1 MSKTVVKCITVIIKK
16 MKGTYICIILIIL
29 LRIMKLSIFT

>member
-16 MKGTYICIILIIL
+16 MKGTYIYIILIIL
-29 LRIMKLSIFT
+29 LR

>member
-1 MSKTVVKCITVIIKK
+1 MSKVVKCITVIIKK

-29 LRIMKLSIFT
+29 LR

>member
-1 MSKTVVKCITVIIKK
+1 MSKTVVKCIIVIIKK

-29 LRIMKLSIFT
+29 LR

>member
-1 MSKTVVKCITVIIKK
+1 MSKTVVKCITGIIKE

-29 LRIMKLSIFT
+29 LR